1 MYSED
6 LMVSFLYPT
15 GTPQTPYALQH
26 GSVHEAGS
34 SEHTFRHPSVVQ
46 CFKVSDSAQ
55 LLVRKVHVPKDTDHE
70 RKDVKLHTYSQK
82 SLERTLA
89 DWYPLAPF
97 TRR

>member
-46 CFKVSDSAQ
+46 RFKVSDSAQ
-55 LLVRKVHVPKDTDHE
+55 LLVRKVHMPKHTA

-89 DWYPLAPF
+89 D
-97 TRR
+97 